1 MDENKIKE
9 AIRQVLEN
17 ENLDITKL
25 LTSEER
31 TEILQNS
38 YKYFKDNDYEK
49 IKYKLFTKEEAEI
62 TDELS
67 NILNS
72 NKKRIIELD
81 VHLSDE
87 RKLEILKTTE
97 KNFQYNYTELIK
109 SIEQDEIKK
118 QALLFILENNDSYFW
133 VKYTDIIISFKNID
147 ESIKTI
153 DDFLE
158 KNPESRYK
166 ILSINLNLETIFKN
180 LPKEQY
186 KKILKILDKY
196 ECIQEF
202 KILNGID
209 NKLEIFEE
217 IIKLPNYRINHNA
230 LYDLIS
236 HLNENDSFSAFN
248 ILMNNNY
255 ERLKNIEIIELIKK
269 TSKDRKK
276 EFLDILYDE
285 IELKDLEI
293 IISNYIR
300 ALPKEERRI
309 QFKEYIINND
319 KFNSLK
325 IAASLVNETMLNCLD
340 EAIIEKN
347 KELNSE
353 LEKKDLTK
361 KIIVY
366 LENLNYDIEC
376 NINEVNCNT
385 LLKQICKYE
394 SLNEE
399 NLKTI
404 INKFGYQI
412 LKYINYEN
420 IKDLIN
426 LNQEDLNKILYMFK
440 EENLTIDTH
449 KKDSI
454 IESVIQREFM
464 FLESYS
470 YNIFSTFET
479 LINKQ
484 DSKLKQTFDE
494 VINTVFE
501 KRPKNLQK
509 ICKENNI
516 TIQELYENIKIGTSI
531 DILHQI
537 TQQYIEI
544 EREEY
549 SKIRTPEFIKQLD
562 LDKKFKKEWILKKY
576 IELQDIGTIKYKI
589 RNINAELTEEQE
601 NLKNNNEQL
610 EYIIEF
616 KKNPSKELMDKIEKK
631 NLKIFNELL
640 NKLYE
645 LNELN
650 NIPKEEEKKAEYIYS
665 FKKVKEQYLIEI
677 LSQLDINCIK
687 EKVLS
692 ETEIYQK
699 LLQLLDKHKYLGY
712 GTTFQPVA
720 QNIDLE
726 IGSQSI
732 AGLIN
737 CFYKLYNEST
747 EKTKF
752 IEQHTMT
759 KLLEEGFCHELT
771 SNKYATIIGEE
782 DFKLIFS
789 NTGKNRASATA
800 QARLNNVLEI
810 IPKMYE
816 KEYLTIPPLNEIIKL
831 KNGKQIKV
839 EIGQPLDFTNLSVGE
854 RTNACLRSKGAF
866 RDLWEFILTNKNGFN
881 IIFKTPNDKFI
892 SRVSGIRNGNTI
904 FENEL
909 RDSVLNEYTNEDLIE
924 ANQIV
929 TTLLENYTKT
939 SEYPIENIIITN
951 DYAMEKEKEKL
962 QPITTDRK
970 EAMYGLNFN
979 YDKNDTFEGIIL
991 SNNGNLK
998 EIKLGKDNTEEYKI
1012 NKNIKIYY
1020 NEEALKKI
1028 NQLHALNQL
1037 LNGIPIEDIVI
1048 NNQKYNSE
1056 NISCITN
1063 NEYYI
1068 LKYND
1073 EIIETFILDKYKQNE
1088 ITQNII
1094 KNETEEQHENSRNYH

>member
-1 MDENKIKE
+1 MDENKIQE
-9 AIRQVLEN
+9 TINQVLEN
-17 ENLDITKL
+17 ENIDITKL
-25 LTSEER
+25 LTFEER
-31 TEILQNS
+31 IEIQKNK
-38 YKYFKDNDYEK
+38 YKYFKDNEYKK
-49 IKYKLFTKEEAEI
+49 IKYKLFTKEEAEV

-67 NILNS
+67 KIFEP
-72 NKKRIIELD
+72 NKKRNIEID
-81 VHLSDE
+81 IHLSDE

-97 KNFQYNYTELIK
+97 KDFQYNHTELII
-109 SIEQDEIKK
+109 SIEQDKIKK
-118 QALLFILENNDSYFW
+118 QALLFILENINSFYFI
-133 VKYTDIIISFKNID
+133 KYADIITSFKNID
-147 ESIKTI
+147 EALKTI
-153 DDFLE
+153 DEFLE
-158 KNPESRYK
+158 QKPENKHS
-166 ILSINLNLETIFKN
+166 ILSVNLDTQTIFKN
-180 LPKEQY
+180 LTKEQY
-186 KKILKILDKY
+186 KKILKIMDKY
-196 ECIQEF
+196 ECIQEY

-217 IIKLPNYRINHNA
+217 IIKLPNYKMKHHS
-230 LYDLIS
+230 LYVLIS
-236 HLNENDSFSAFN
+236 SLNENDSFKAFK
-248 ILMNNNY
+248 ILIDNYYEKINNM
-255 ERLKNIEIIELIKK
+255 EIVELIKI

-285 IELKDLEI
+285 IELNDLEI

-300 ALPKEERRI
+300 TLPKEERRI
-309 QFKEYIINND
+309 EFKEYIINND
-319 KFNSLK
+319 KFDSLK
-325 IAASLVNETMLNCLD
+325 IATTLTQEAMLNCLD
-340 EAIIEKN
+340 ETLIKMN
-347 KELNSE
+347 KEANPDVDQ
-353 LEKKDLTK
+353 KDLIKRITT
-361 KIIVY
+361 Y
-366 LENLNYDIEC
+366 LENLNYDLEC
-376 NINEVNCNT
+376 KKNEVDCNT
-385 LLKQICKYE
+385 LLKLICKHE
-394 SLNEE
+394 NLNEA
-399 NLKTI
+399 NLRTI
-404 INKFGYQI
+404 IDKFGYQI
-412 LKYINYEN
+412 LKYINCEN
-420 IKDLIN
+420 IKNLIN
-426 LNQEDLNKILYMFK
+426 LEQEELNKILYLFNEKNM
-440 EENLTIDTH
+440 TIDSH

-509 ICKENNI
+509 ICKENSI
-516 TIQELYENIKIGTSI
+516 TIQELYEDISQGKSL

-544 EREEY
+544 KREEY
-549 SKIRTPEFIKQLD
+549 SKIRTSGFTKELD

-589 RNINAELTEEQE
+589 RSINAELTEEQKK
-601 NLKNNNEQL
+601 LKDDNEQL
-610 EYIIEF
+610 GYIIEF

-631 NLKIFNELL
+631 NLKTFNELL
-640 NKLYE
+640 NILYE

-650 NIPKEEEKKAEYIYS
+650 NIPKEAEAKAEYIYS
-665 FKKVKEQYLIEI
+665 FKKTKENFLVEI
-677 LSQLDINCIK
+677 LSQLDIKCIK
-687 EKVLS
+687 EKLLP
-692 ETEIYQK
+692 EKDTYNE
-699 LLQLLDKHKYLGY
+699 LLQILDKYKYLGF

-789 NTGKNRASATA
+789 NTGKNRSSATA
-800 QARLNNVLEI
+800 QARLKNVLEI

-816 KEYLTIPPLNEIIKL
+816 KEYLTIPPINKTITL
-831 KNGKQIKV
+831 KSGKQIKV
-839 EIGQPLDFTNLSVGE
+839 EIGQPLDFTNLTVGE
-854 RTNACLRSKGAF
+854 RTGACLRAKGAF

-924 ANQIV
+924 TNQIV
-929 TTLLENYTKT
+929 TALLEDYTKN
-939 SEYPIENIIITN
+939 SEYPIENIIITS

-962 QPITTDRK
+962 KQITTNRK

-998 EIKLGKDNTEEYKI
+998 EIKLGKEKIEEYKI
-1012 NKNIKIYY
+1012 NKKPKVYY
-1020 NEEALKKI
+1020 KENALKKV

-1037 LNGIPIEDIVI
+1037 LNGIPIEDIII
-1048 NNQKYNSE
+1048 NNREYNLE
-1056 NISCITN
+1056 DISCISN

-1068 LKYND
+1068 LKYKD
-1073 EIIETFILDKYKQNE
+1073 EIIETFILDKYKQNS
-1088 ITQNII
+1088 II
-1094 KNETEEQHENSRNYH
+1094 LNDNNRMEEQLENSRSYH